1 MFMGFIAAV
10 INNKGGV
17 GKTTVACNLAHALAL
32 EGKRVLV
39 VDLDSQCNATALL
52 MPAGNRPRSRQVY
65 ELLEQDRPGE
75 NVQPYFHPTRY
86 EQLFCLPNVPET
98 AALEPRLI
106 LGAPDSFFRLRRHL
120 RDQVRACFDVAIID
134 TPPNLGAFVLCA
146 LNAAD
151 FALVPVKSGSA
162 FSIEGLVKAVRLI
175 KEVQEQSNR
184 DLRFLRLLINQ
195 LDKRT
200 LISRTLAAQITEAFR
215 KDQVF
220 RTLIPAGTAF
230 EKAEAAGKTLLSFRP
245 RAPGALAFR
254 ELARELLDIPVETI
268 ESRRTTACKTQK
280 NNGKTGRH

>member
-1 MFMGFIAAV
+1 MGFIAAV

-52 MPAGNRPRSRQVY
+52 MPKGNHPRSRHVY

-75 NVQPYFHPTRY
+75 NLQPYFHPTRY
-86 EQLFCLPNVPET
+86 DQVFCLPNIPET
-98 AALEPRLI
+98 ASLEPRLI

-120 RDQVRACFDVAIID
+120 RDQVRACFDVTIID

-146 LNAAD
+146 LNTAD
-151 FALVPVKSGSA
+151 FALVPIKSGSA
-162 FSIEGLVKAVRLI
+162 FSIEGLVKAIRLI
-175 KEVQEQSNR
+175 KEVQAQSNP

-200 LISRTLAAQITEAFR
+200 LIGRTLSAQISGAFR

-220 RTLIPAGTAF
+220 HTIIPDGTAF
-230 EKAEAAGKTLLSFRP
+230 ERAEAAGKTLLGYHP
-245 RAPGALAFR
+245 GAPGALAFR
-254 ELARELLDIPVETI
+254 ELARELLDVPGV
-268 ESRRTTACKTQK
+268 
-280 NNGKTGRH
+280 TGI